1 MELAKLTKEK
11 VEEQKFLT
19 EAQQKLLNTKTELAI
34 AQRQLENQQRTM
46 AETELKVK
54 SELKFQ
60 AEAALKTDQ
69 LKHNEL
75 AIESEEKSL
84 EKKSAELRAQMKSEA
99 EK

>member
-1 MELAKLTKEK
+1 
-11 VEEQKFLT
+11 
-19 EAQQKLLNTKTELAI
+19 
-34 AQRQLENQQRTM
+34 M

-99 EK
+99 EKQEKVRAAADAELMAKAKKIQSDLNTIETQGK